1 MLAGTLYLFLS
12 SSSDS
17 FWMVLVCFV
26 GAGAGTLLFF
36 RGFRMLRYK
45 RLILDTPL
53 SRIHSA
59 SVGLVEIT
67 GTPIGPKTLTAPV
80 TTEPCYY
87 YRVQAWE
94 WKESGNKHEWEQV
107 LDESLCVPFFLEDG
121 TGRIL
126 IDPQGAEMDVHRS
139 FFDEIGASFRSGRDL
154 HYENARSFLV
164 KRGLVAYEKIKIEE
178 RILQPGFPLFVFGT
192 LGENPSRGSW
202 DPQPHH
208 AGGGASPFNIDFAS
222 GPGLAITLQSTTTGS
237 QTGPL
242 NSARVNVLTHIPGA
256 QVTTFKMQRAPG
268 SGTPVL
274 SPAAAE
280 ALQRFNANVPAGV
293 LVEAP
298 NTVTVINDSVPAN
311 PRDPA
316 FDLQPSAAISKGQ
329 RGEPFTISWH
339 SQKEVVQALAWKSLL
354 YIWGGPVLAIVSL
367 YFLLLYWKLN
377 SSF

>member
-1 MLAGTLYLFLS
+1 MVVIALFLS

-17 FWMVLVCFV
+17 FWMVLFCFV
-26 GAGAGTLLFF
+26 GAGVGTLLFF

-59 SVGLVEIT
+59 SIGLVEIT

-80 TTEPCYY
+80 TAAPCYY
-87 YRVQAWE
+87 YRVQAWR
-94 WKESGNKHEWEQV
+94 WQESGNKHEWKRV

-121 TGRIL
+121 SGRML

-139 FFDEIGASFRSGRDL
+139 FFDEIGSSFRSGSGL

-164 KRGLVAYEKIKIEE
+164 KRGLVSYEKIKIEE
-178 RILQPGFPLFVFGT
+178 RIIQPGFPLFVFGT

-208 AGGGASPFNIDFAS
+208 ADGGAAPFNIEFGHGA
-222 GPGLAITLQSTTTGS
+222 GLEITLQSTTTGS

-242 NSARVNVLTHIPGA
+242 NSALVNVLTHIPGA
-256 QVTTFKMQRAPG
+256 QVERFEMQRAPG
-268 SGTPVL
+268 SGAPKL

-280 ALQRFNANVPAGV
+280 ALQRFNATGSAGV
-293 LVEAP
+293 
-298 NTVTVINDSVPAN
+298 
-311 PRDPA
+311 PRDSGIAVAVIEHNAPPNPGA
-316 FDLQPSAAISKGQ
+316 ASFDPQPSAAVSKGQ
-329 RGEPFTISWH
+329 RGDPFTISWH

-367 YFLLLYWKLN
+367 YFLLLYWKLD